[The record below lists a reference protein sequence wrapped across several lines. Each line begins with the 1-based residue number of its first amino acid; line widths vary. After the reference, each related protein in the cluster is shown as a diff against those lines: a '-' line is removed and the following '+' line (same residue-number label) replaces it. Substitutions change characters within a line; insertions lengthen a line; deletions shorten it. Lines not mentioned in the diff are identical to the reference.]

1 MNTLLRKT
9 LCTTLALVFCITQT
23 AFAQL
28 STPTTAPQSSSSSS
42 QPTPTAAPI
51 PPQITQAKTVFI
63 SNAGADSFFTFYSS
77 GLNRAY
83 NNLYAELKHWGKYRI
98 VTSPA
103 QADLILEVRSLAP
116 VSDVSG
122 TSGNVDSSYDPQI
135 RLQAIDPATH
145 AVLWTLTS
153 YVHAGIGLQ
162 KTRNKQ
168 FDHASLALFDQFR
181 QLTGETLT
189 PAEAKAANSS
199 PGPSRGTKIL
209 FISLIAGGLLAGGL
223 FAYHFANQPKPTL
236 PATTAPCGNP
246 PFCTIP

>member
-9 LCTTLALVFCITQT
+9 LCFTLALACCITQT
-23 AFAQL
+23 AFAQQ
-28 STPTTAPQSSSSSS
+28 STPTTAPPSSSSS

-51 PPQITQAKTVFI
+51 PPQITQAKTIFI
-63 SNAGADSFFTFYSS
+63 SNGGADSFFTLYSG

-122 TSGNVDSSYDPQI
+122 VNGTVDSADSPQI

-145 AVLWTLTS
+145 TVLWTLTS

-168 FDHASLALFDQFR
+168 FDQASLALVNQLR

-189 PAEAKAANSS
+189 PAESRATNST

-209 FISLIAGGLLAGGL
+209 FVSLLAGGLLASGL
-223 FAYHFANQPKPTL
+223 LAYHFANQPKPTL
-236 PATTAPCGNP
+236 PATTTPCGNP

>member
-9 LCTTLALVFCITQT
+9 LCFTLALAFCTTQT
-23 AFAQL
+23 ALAQQ
-28 STPTTAPQSSSSSS
+28 STPTTAPLSSSNS
-42 QPTPTAAPI
+42 QPTPDAAPI
-51 PPQITQAKTVFI
+51 PPQITQAKTIFI
-63 SNAGADSFFTFYSS
+63 SNGGADSFFTRFYSG

-83 NNLYAELKHWGKYRI
+83 NNLYAQLKHWGKYRI

-116 VSDVSG
+116 VSDISG
-122 TSGNVDSSYDPQI
+122 VNGNVDSSTDPQI

-168 FDHASLALFDQFR
+168 FDQASLTLFDQLR

-189 PAEAKAANSS
+189 PAESKAVNSS
-199 PGPSRGTKIL
+199 PGVSRGTKIL
-209 FISLIAGGLLAGGL
+209 FISLLAGSLLASGLLV
-223 FAYHFANQPKPTL
+223 YHFANQPKPTL
-236 PATTAPCGNP
+236 PATPASCGNP